1 MTIGEKIKMY
11 REANNLTQKQVALR
25 AGMSEPAIRNYE
37 LGNRTP
43 SPKQIEKIAMA
54 LNVSPFAI
62 SNPDLNSYVGVMHA
76 LFYLEKEYGLYPDEV
91 DGEICLKF
99 KNKYSCESENVKL
112 WYEEYQAMQSA
123 PEEELSSAVKHYEEW
138 ESSFPR
144 LSAEMNKKALMDRRT
159 KKNNN

>member
-43 SPKQIEKIAMA
+43 SPIQIEKIAMA

-62 SNPDLNSYVGVMHA
+62 SNPDLNSYNGVMHA
-76 LFYLEKEYGLYPDEV
+76 LFYLEKEYGLIPDKV

-99 KNKYSCESENVKL
+99 KDRFSSASENVEL
-112 WYEEYQAMQSA
+112 WYEEYQAMKSA
-123 PEEELSSAVKHYEEW
+123 PEKELSSAVKHYEEW

-144 LSAEMNKKALMDRRT
+144 LSAEMNKKALMYRRT

>member
-11 REANNLTQKQVALR
+11 REANNLTQKQVSLR
-25 AGMSEPAIRNYE
+25 SGMSEPAIRNYE

-43 SPKQIEKIAMA
+43 SPMQIEKIAMA

-76 LFYLEKEYGLYPDEV
+76 LFYLEKEYGLFPDKV

-99 KNKYSCESENVKL
+99 KDKFSSASKNIES

-123 PEEELSSAVKHYEEW
+123 PEKEKNNAAKHYEE
-138 ESSFPR
+138 
-144 LSAEMNKKALMDRRT
+144 
-159 KKNNN
+159 